1 MKKIFTGHF
10 IEEKAYIQD
19 KRRKKKKK
27 KKKEKRRKKK
37 IIFKLNNCFYKF
49 LLRKN
54 TQNSYF
60 SHLI

>member
-1 MKKIFTGHF
+1 MKKFLLGILR
-10 IEEKAYIQD
+10 
-19 KRRKKKKK
+19 KRHTFKRKKKK
-27 KKKEKRRKKK
+27 KKKEKRGKKK

-60 SHLI
+60 SYLPI